1 MNFRINV
8 IVVSGIL
15 AILILSTLNISNA
28 GNLQVN
34 AQEEEHAA
42 EATMTNATEGN
53 VVRDSEAVLL
63 EGLTIPSQGFIHLY
77 DSTPY
82 MITNGHVA
90 ANIPCEDNSTAS
102 LNILIGQA
110 PNLTN
115 AELEN
120 IPELSNP
127 GTMCLYHADIPPAQ
141 NFTVTDIAV
150 QNPADSD
157 LELPASSTIV
167 IGVNEIMSGAEHHD
181 E

>member
-1 MNFRINV
+1 MIA
-8 IVVSGIL
+8 VSGII
-15 AILILSTLNISNA
+15 AILILSILNITNT
-28 GNLQVN
+28 GNLQIN
-34 AQEEEHAA
+34 AQEEEHATGA
-42 EATMTNATEGN
+42 ITINATEGN
-53 VVRDSEAVLL
+53 VIRDSEAVLL

-110 PNLTN
+110 PNLTG

-157 LELPASSTIV
+157 QELPASSTVV
-167 IGVNEIMSGAEHHD
+167 IGVNEIVSGGEHHD